1 MCALWAVSVGL
12 YLVDGLRHPHGCS
25 QHVAGG
31 GGGAGLA
38 AENTASED
46 EARPW
51 LASSLTAADFSGMS
65 AAVLRVATADEV
77 DGWLEVRELTR
88 TNDWR

>member
-1 MCALWAVSVGL
+1 MSVGL
-12 YLVDGLRHPHGCS
+12 YLVDGLRHPHGCN

-31 GGGAGLA
+31 GDGLA

-51 LASSLTAADFSGMS
+51 LASSLTAADFSTVS
-65 AAVLRVATADEV
+65 AAVLRIATADEV
-77 DGWLEVRELTR
+77 DGWLGEWT
-88 TNDWR
+88 DPDKK